1 MKFTLVYR
9 LGIASWLSHKTSEEN
24 LNRELVKIQ
33 NEGTRVHAV
42 TPVFNFLG
50 IIIAYTL
57 LLETD
62 ASA

>member
-9 LGIASWLSHKTSEEN
+9 LGIASWLSHKTSDEN

-33 NEGTRVHAV
+33 NEGTRVLTV

-50 IIIAYTL
+50 IITAYTL

>member
-9 LGIASWLSHKTSEEN
+9 PGIASWFSHKTSDEK

-33 NEGTRVHAV
+33 HEGSRVIAV

-50 IIIAYTL
+50 IITAYSL

-62 ASA
+62 VTK